1 MKIYFDGGCRPNP
14 GRMETAV
21 VARGIVHH
29 QANAGTGTGEQAE
42 WLALLH
48 ALQIA
53 REIGQSDILLL
64 GDALGVINHAV
75 NGARCAS
82 PALLECRDRFEREAR
97 LFDRLRLRHIKRSQN
112 LAGIA
117 LGQLWQGRR
126 VTVANQQ
133 ERT

>member
-1 MKIYFDGGCRPNP
+1 
-14 GRMETAV
+14 
-21 VARGIVHH
+21 
-29 QANAGTGTGEQAE
+29 
-42 WLALLH
+42 L
-48 ALQIA
+48 
-53 REIGQSDILLL
+53 
-64 GDALGVINHAV
+64 
-75 NGARCAS
+75 